1 MAKAHYPS
9 DINFGEKLAKSMF
22 KYLKDNNLIKSDLK
36 ESIRRVLKEETNKI
50 KFSNRFKRKMSIV
63 DRLIDSLIEDSM
75 YPCDYDNEEEFYEG
89 VIYELSWLVKNKDFG
104 LDDVEWLDIY
114 DYITNFKEEELK
126 GYYKERCGDKDV

>member
-1 MAKAHYPS
+1 MWGFLFSKVFINMNLRE
-9 DINFGEKLAKSMF
+9 DIERIQEVMGIEVS
-22 KYLKDNNLIKSDLK
+22 NL
-36 ESIRRVLKEETNKI
+36 
-50 KFSNRFKRKMSIV
+50 FKRKMHIV
-63 DRLIDSLIEDSM
+63 DRLIYTLIEDSM

-126 GYYKERCGDKDV
+126 DYYKERCSNKDV

>member
-1 MAKAHYPS
+1 MNLRE
-9 DINFGEKLAKSMF
+9 DIQRIQEVMGIEVS
-22 KYLKDNNLIKSDLK
+22 
-36 ESIRRVLKEETNKI
+36 T
-50 KFSNRFKRKMSIV
+50 RFKRKMHIV
-63 DRLIDSLIEDSM
+63 DRLIYTLIEDSM

-126 GYYKERCGDKDV
+126 GYYKERCNDKDV